1 MSKSSITTE
10 QIEALKRAGLPVH
23 RRPTTPGEMLKE
35 EFLVPL
41 GLTLTDFA
49 KRIGVGRVRLSE
61 IINGKRGVSPDTA
74 VRLGRA
80 LKTSPQ
86 LWLNLQQA
94 VDLYDVIVSN
104 EDAQNVAP
112 IAELLAA

>member
-1 MSKSSITTE
+1 MSKSSTTTK
-10 QIEALKRAGLPVH
+10 QAEALRKAGLPVN
-23 RRPTTPGEMLKE
+23 RRPTTPGEVLKE

-41 GLTLTDFA
+41 ALTVTEFA

-80 LKTSPQ
+80 LKTTPQ

-94 VDLYDVIVSN
+94 VDLYDAIVGDA
-104 EDAQNVAP
+104 EAQNVEP
-112 IAELLAA
+112 IAELVAA